1 MLQGMLLD
9 LPPKIRLSLEKLA
22 RNKHSSLLGKFVKY
36 GLKKAYD
43 IGP

>member
-9 LPPKIRLSLEKLA
+9 LTTNIRLSLEKLA
-22 RNKHSSLLGKFVKY
+22 RHKHSSILGKFVKY